1 MIKQKKNHRGGGLIP
16 LLFKLYQIKKE
27 HKTLTKFRKT
37 LELARSDLA
46 LPPLQNCPDFNE
58 AIWIKSQLSY
68 RLGQVLIE
76 CDKAKFKGA
85 YLSFFK
91 KVEKCKKEFHAF
103 RKSKA
108 YLFRTKLKFQS
119 EKDFDALLKHYLKLE
134 ELWVIAK
141 FYTPLLHTL
150 TLNLDFVMKNLE
162 IITAWLKS
170 ETFKDKYEKT
180 KHPYPPLLNP
190 DILNELLECGCDME
204 VLKSK
209 EVSSEEFK
217 EALEKVSLN
226 KLSSEAKLYIKSGL
240 DYRLIPASLAWDLNL
255 SLPRKQKFT
264 LAIEHGAGGTT
275 FGIFMNRLGLKICS
289 GWCEDKQFYTRI
301 YEISLHHSQ
310 SMIYPVPYD
319 YFHAKKTLAL
329 IANEDKP
336 FVILVR
342 DPISVYKP
350 LVNHCAGRH
359 REFDSF
365 SLDDAYE
372 KILPDLTY
380 RHSFYNERQEVVIRH
395 DIKPNFLTLHSKH
408 FLEFIDKIQINTFRK
423 TIPHKEVLYLSM
435 NEILPQFAF
444 DTLVKLSERLNFTP
458 PKSEE
463 REFYEVLH
471 NSGASYYMLD
481 FKIELNDKLWLSVNS
496 AKVGNHLSDNF
507 VNLNL
512 EFLGLDDKNFKICIL
527 KEQYEELSEEK
538 ALRERTKEFMQ
549 GLYGYYLNRLEIEK
563 QKLINEEQ
571 ILAYLKENPSLCE
584 KYKKMFDE
592 ELKHIKKHRPDI
604 VATWEYYAKFEK
616 ICEELKLK
624 E

>member
-1 MIKQKKNHRGGGLIP
+1 M
-16 LLFKLYQIKKE
+16 
-27 HKTLTKFRKT
+27 
-37 LELARSDLA
+37 
-46 LPPLQNCPDFNE
+46 
-58 AIWIKSQLSY
+58 
-68 RLGQVLIE
+68 
-76 CDKAKFKGA
+76 
-85 YLSFFK
+85 
-91 KVEKCKKEFHAF
+91 
-103 RKSKA
+103 
-108 YLFRTKLKFQS
+108 KFQS

-134 ELWVIAK
+134 ELLIIAK

-190 DILNELLECGCDME
+190 DILNELLECGCDIE
-204 VLKSK
+204 V
-209 EVSSEEFK
+209 
-217 EALEKVSLN
+217 LEKVSL

-289 GWCEDKQFYTRI
+289 GWCGDKQFYTRI

-342 DPISVYKP
+342 DPISVYKH
-350 LVNHCAGRH
+350 LVNHFAGRH

-380 RHSFYNERQEVVIRH
+380 RHSFYDEKGQVITKS
-395 DIKPNFLTLHSKH
+395 DIKPNLLTLHNKS
-408 FLEFIDKIQINTFRK
+408 FLEFEEKIQINTFRK

-444 DTLVKLSERLNFTP
+444 DTLVKLSER
-458 PKSEE
+458 
-463 REFYEVLH
+463 
-471 NSGASYYMLD
+471 
-481 FKIELNDKLWLSVNS
+481 
-496 AKVGNHLSDNF
+496 GNRCYF
-507 VNLNL
+507 
-512 EFLGLDDKNFKICIL
+512 
-527 KEQYEELSEEK
+527 
-538 ALRERTKEFMQ
+538 
-549 GLYGYYLNRLEIEK
+549 
-563 QKLINEEQ
+563 
-571 ILAYLKENPSLCE
+571 
-584 KYKKMFDE
+584 
-592 ELKHIKKHRPDI
+592 
-604 VATWEYYAKFEK
+604 
-616 ICEELKLK
+616 
-624 E
+624 

>member
-1 MIKQKKNHRGGGLIP
+1 MIKQKKNHRGGGGLIP

-134 ELWVIAK
+134 ELLIIAK

-190 DILNELLECGCDME
+190 DILNELLECGCDIE
-204 VLKSK
+204 VL
-209 EVSSEEFK
+209 
-217 EALEKVSLN
+217 EKASL
-226 KLSSEAKLYIKSGL
+226 KLSPEAKLYIKSGL

-264 LAIEHGAGGTT
+264 LAIEHGAGGATC
-275 FGIFMNRLGLKICS
+275 FIFMKRLGIKICY
-289 GWCEDKQFYTRI
+289 GWCEDKQFYARI

-310 SMIYPVPYD
+310 LVICPLPDD
-319 YFHAKKTLAL
+319 YFHTKKTLAL

-350 LVNHCAGRH
+350 LVNHFAGRH

-380 RHSFYNERQEVVIRH
+380 RHSFYDEKGQVITKS
-395 DIKPNFLTLHSKH
+395 DIKPNLLTLHNKS
-408 FLEFIDKIQINTFRK
+408 FLEFEEKIQINTFRK

-471 NSGASYYMLD
+471 NSAGSNCMLD

-538 ALRERTKEFMQ
+538 VLRERTKEFMQ

-604 VATWEYYAKFEK
+604 VDTWEYYAKFEK

>member
-134 ELWVIAK
+134 ELLIIAK

-190 DILNELLECGCDME
+190 DILNELLECGCDIE
-204 VLKSK
+204 VL
-209 EVSSEEFK
+209 
-217 EALEKVSLN
+217 EKASL
-226 KLSSEAKLYIKSGL
+226 KLSPEAKLYIKSGL

-264 LAIEHGAGGTT
+264 LAIEHGAGGATC
-275 FGIFMNRLGLKICS
+275 FIFMKRLGIKICY
-289 GWCEDKQFYTRI
+289 GWCEDKQFYARI

-310 SMIYPVPYD
+310 LVICPLPDD
-319 YFHAKKTLAL
+319 YFHTKKTLAL

-350 LVNHCAGRH
+350 LVNHFAGRH

-380 RHSFYNERQEVVIRH
+380 RHSFYDEKGQVITKS
-395 DIKPNFLTLHSKH
+395 DIKPNLLTLHNKS
-408 FLEFIDKIQINTFRK
+408 FLEFEEKIQINTFRK

-471 NSGASYYMLD
+471 NSAGSNCMLD

-538 ALRERTKEFMQ
+538 VLRERTKEFMQ

-604 VATWEYYAKFEK
+604 VDTWEYYAKFEK